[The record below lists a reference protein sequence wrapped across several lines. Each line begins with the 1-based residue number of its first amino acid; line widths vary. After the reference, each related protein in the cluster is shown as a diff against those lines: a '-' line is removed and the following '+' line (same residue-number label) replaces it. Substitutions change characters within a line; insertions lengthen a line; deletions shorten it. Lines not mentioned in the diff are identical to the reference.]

1 MIVYKTFPLGGR
13 CPSAHTGADEG
24 YIPKTCDFPNF
35 TPHQSKIKDFCQL
48 LPREKLYAKQSFITS
63 AQCKNQAQEDGPVPM
78 FFAQRLNAFGTECV
92 EPA

>member
-24 YIPKTCDFPNF
+24 YIPKVYNFIGF

-48 LPREKLYAKQSFITS
+48 PPRGKLYAKQSFIFLTS
-63 AQCKNQAQEDGPVPM
+63 KKLPLLRQLFLFTQFLPI
-78 FFAQRLNAFGTECV
+78 R
-92 EPA
+92 